1 MKKLFRVRAS
11 ILTLMAATVLMACGN
26 TEGNNADTSSDG
38 SAASSTDSINSDLP
52 YIGIMQLTTHP
63 ALDQI
68 GEGIIDQLEEAGYV
82 DGETATIDFQNAQ
95 GDQSNMQSIAERFVS
110 NDADIMI
117 GIATPAAQALANAS
131 SDIPIILGAITD
143 PVAAC
148 LVQSMEK
155 PGGNITGVSDKTPAR
170 DQFILIQQLLPDAK
184 TVGILYSSAEDNS
197 ISSAKEAEE
206 IAASLGLK
214 TVTKTVTSTNDIAQ
228 VAESLASEVDAI
240 YVPTD
245 NTIASGLA
253 TLIPVA
259 DAYNIPVFP
268 AVDTMVEEGGLATIG
283 LNQYALG
290 TQTGAVAA
298 DILDGADPAT
308 YPVQYATGIQLV
320 INRAKA
326 EQLGIAI
333 PDDIAQNAIFV
344 GEGE

>member
-1 MKKLFRVRAS
+1 
-11 ILTLMAATVLMACGN
+11 MACGN

-143 PVAAC
+143 PVAAS

-228 VAESLASEVDAI
+228 VAEILASEVDAI
-240 YVPTD
+240 YVPT
-245 NTIASGLA
+245 
-253 TLIPVA
+253 
-259 DAYNIPVFP
+259 
-268 AVDTMVEEGGLATIG
+268 
-283 LNQYALG
+283 
-290 TQTGAVAA
+290 
-298 DILDGADPAT
+298 
-308 YPVQYATGIQLV
+308 
-320 INRAKA
+320 
-326 EQLGIAI
+326 
-333 PDDIAQNAIFV
+333 
-344 GEGE
+344 

>member
-143 PVAAC
+143 PVAAS

-228 VAESLASEVDAI
+228 VAESLAS
-240 YVPTD
+240 
-245 NTIASGLA
+245 
-253 TLIPVA
+253 
-259 DAYNIPVFP
+259 
-268 AVDTMVEEGGLATIG
+268 
-283 LNQYALG
+283 
-290 TQTGAVAA
+290 
-298 DILDGADPAT
+298 
-308 YPVQYATGIQLV
+308 
-320 INRAKA
+320 
-326 EQLGIAI
+326 
-333 PDDIAQNAIFV
+333 
-344 GEGE
+344 